1 MLVQT
6 NAITYKRA
14 CDNKKKK
21 IKKQWLVLWYRQ
33 QFLRN
38 FMLQEFYNIEKEFEL
53 QFVSFSNTLQVDARV
68 HRL

>member
-6 NAITYKRA
+6 NAITYERA
-14 CDNKKKK
+14 CDNKKK